1 MDGRDGDFLGHY
13 VVVFGYEAGDSAFL
27 VRDPASSMA
36 LDRISD
42 ARLEA
47 ARRSFGTDE
56 DCLLV
61 PTSMPPSWEA
71 VLVS

>member
-1 MDGRDGDFLGHY
+1 
-13 VVVFGYEAGDSAFL
+13 